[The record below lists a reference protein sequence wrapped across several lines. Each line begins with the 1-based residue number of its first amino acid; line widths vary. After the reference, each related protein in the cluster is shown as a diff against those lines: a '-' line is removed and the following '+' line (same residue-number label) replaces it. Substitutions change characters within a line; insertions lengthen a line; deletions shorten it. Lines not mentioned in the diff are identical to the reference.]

1 MVRLTKQQLKYYSRF
16 DNRIFKSFKVNRNDL
31 YLNGSYSFT
40 HNMLSLWA
48 GDIDLYSPL
57 KWSNIDKVIN
67 ELKQLK
73 GNRLIHI
80 YNVEYDDN
88 GVSLDTFLNTSQTTI
103 IKSMKQ
109 QDNPMIFV
117 ESWVYT
123 GYIEEV
129 SILYDIGGKILKLQP
144 QEVANRMI
152 DDIKDLQK
160 DRKYFKIL
168 KRLDVIYDELGLKKK
183 QEEVEQLIKNPDV
196 GFLYLTIT
204 RLKSLL
210 LPTVPLNLKNRVIDR
225 LKNDV
230 RKLGLIKEVYQYFN
244 VFNSV
249 HVKKVIH
256 YLENELNR
264 RVVKIVKSHV

>member
-1 MVRLTKQQLKYYSRF
+1 MVKLTKQQLKYYSRF
-16 DNRIFKSFKVNRNDL
+16 DNKIFKSFKINRSDI

-48 GDIDLYSPL
+48 GDIDLYSPVKL
-57 KWSNIDKVIN
+57 SDVNSVIN
-67 ELKQLK
+67 ELKTLR
-73 GNRLIHI
+73 GSRLIHI

-88 GVSLDTFLNTSQTTI
+88 GVSLDTFLDTNRPKI
-103 IKSMKQ
+103 LKSLKQ
-109 QDNPMIFV
+109 QNNPMIFV

-129 SILYDIGGKILKLQP
+129 SILYDIGGKILKMKPKQ
-144 QEVANRMI
+144 VADRMI

-160 DRKYFKIL
+160 ERKYFKIL
-168 KRLDVIYDELGLKKK
+168 KRLDVIYDELGQKKK
-183 QEEVEQLIKNPDV
+183 QEEIEQLIKNPDV

-210 LPTVPLNLKNRVIDR
+210 LPTVPFKLKNRVIDR

-230 RKLGLIKEVYQYFN
+230 RKLGLIKPVYQYFN
-244 VFNSV
+244 TFNSKDV
-249 HVKKVIH
+249 SIIIK
-256 YLENELNR
+256 YLEDQLNK
-264 RVVKIVKSHV
+264 RVVKLVSHN